1 IRIGVNQPGNQSR
14 WLDDSFT
21 LARLRPTDRK
31 RPEAYIERIS
41 SLFYGHPLPPRD
53 EWNDWLSNISAN
65 SSVTIPYSILME
77 FDSTG
82 DLFCYPGGFSHSVES
97 GAGKRR
103 GFAIGNYVNQRL
115 LRPLQPRNEAIF
127 LLYDHR
133 LKLEDPPEI
142 VLSLTYLDFS
152 GSTNPRR
159 DKSAS
164 DQASSQDRSPFKPT
178 YKTSFH

>member
-1 IRIGVNQPGNQSR
+1 
-14 WLDDSFT
+14 
-21 LARLRPTDRK
+21 
-31 RPEAYIERIS
+31 
-41 SLFYGHPLPPRD
+41 
-53 EWNDWLSNISAN
+53 
-65 SSVTIPYSILME
+65 ME

-103 GFAIGNYVNQRL
+103 VFAIGNYVNQRL

-152 GSTNPRR
+152 GSTNSRK

-164 DQASSQDRSPFKPT
+164 DQASSQDRSNPPFQPT
-178 YKTSFH
+178 YKKSFH

>member
-1 IRIGVNQPGNQSR
+1 M
-14 WLDDSFT
+14 
-21 LARLRPTDRK
+21 
-31 RPEAYIERIS
+31 
-41 SLFYGHPLPPRD
+41 
-53 EWNDWLSNISAN
+53 
-65 SSVTIPYSILME
+65 PY
-77 FDSTG
+77 
-82 DLFCYPGGFSHSVES
+82 
-97 GAGKRR
+97 
-103 GFAIGNYVNQRL
+103 IGNYVNQRL

-142 VLSLTYLDFS
+142 VLSLTYLDFC

-164 DQASSQDRSPFKPT
+164 DQASSQDRSNPPFKPT

>member
-1 IRIGVNQPGNQSR
+1 
-14 WLDDSFT
+14 
-21 LARLRPTDRK
+21 
-31 RPEAYIERIS
+31 
-41 SLFYGHPLPPRD
+41 
-53 EWNDWLSNISAN
+53 
-65 SSVTIPYSILME
+65 ME

-103 GFAIGNYVNQRL
+103 VFAIHRKLCQSEASPT
-115 LRPLQPRNEAIF
+115 RPLQPRNEAIF

-164 DQASSQDRSPFKPT
+164 DQASSQDRSNPPFKPT

>member
-1 IRIGVNQPGNQSR
+1 MLSAQPPYKAAYQGLPNFFNGLCDVLR
-14 WLDDSFT
+14 LGLAALPT
-21 LARLRPTDRK
+21 L
-31 RPEAYIERIS
+31 
-41 SLFYGHPLPPRD
+41 PLL
-53 EWNDWLSNISAN
+53 LS
-65 SSVTIPYSILME
+65 P
-77 FDSTG
+77 
-82 DLFCYPGGFSHSVES
+82 
-97 GAGKRR
+97 
-103 GFAIGNYVNQRL
+103 
-115 LRPLQPRNEAIF
+115 QPRNEAIY

-164 DQASSQDRSPFKPT
+164 DQASSQDRSNPPFQPT

>member
-1 IRIGVNQPGNQSR
+1 MLRLSMSVNPALALGMTQKLTSKGSAAFFMVIHYHLVMNGMIGYPIYQPIVLLQ
-14 WLDDSFT
+14 FH
-21 LARLRPTDRK
+21 K
-31 RPEAYIERIS
+31 E
-41 SLFYGHPLPPRD
+41 
-53 EWNDWLSNISAN
+53 
-65 SSVTIPYSILME
+65 SILME

-82 DLFCYPGGFSHSVES
+82 DLFCNPGGFSHSVES

-103 GFAIGNYVNQRL
+103 VFAIGNYVNQRL
-115 LRPLQPRNEAIF
+115 LRPLQPRNEAIL

-142 VLSLTYLDFS
+142 VLSLTYLDFC

-164 DQASSQDRSPFKPT
+164 DQASSQDRSNPPFKPT